1 MAKRN
6 YREYVLQ
13 ALELF
18 SGLCELLQKSNMPAL
33 QLICLASGVAR
44 SLFRM
49 FDLFQLGVLAQNL
62 AVVF

>member
-18 SGLCELLQKSNMPAL
+18 SRLCELLQKSNMPAL
-33 QLICLASGVAR
+33 QIICLASGVAR
-44 SLFRM
+44 CPFRM
-49 FDLFQLGVLAQNL
+49 FDLFELGVLAQNL

>member
-18 SGLCELLQKSNMPAL
+18 SRLCELLQKLNMPAL
-33 QLICLASGVAR
+33 QIICLASGVAR
-44 SLFRM
+44 CLFRM
-49 FDLFQLGVLAQNL
+49 FDLFELGVLAQNL